1 MSYPAFLNAVEGE
14 QFNNYDSKRWPLGTR
29 MILQDGRRFVFAKA
43 GGTALA
49 TGKVQQSEV
58 PDPDHD
64 TLAVQ
69 AAGAIG
75 DRTISLTNGSDAIA
89 ANDYEDG
96 SAITEAVAGAAEGY
110 LLKIDLT
117 HAALDASSTV
127 TLPLAPGYGLP
138 LAIVAGSDTITLC
151 KNPYDDVVVAPA
163 PPEALILGIATSPV
177 PIANWGWLQTWGPAA
192 VLVAGTM
199 VIGGR
204 VSASG
209 TVTNITGA
217 LESSGV
223 LITNEAETTA
233 QITEILD
240 CGWCIE
246 TAPDTGYGHVFLR
259 IG

>member
-1 MSYPAFLNAVEGE
+1 MAYPTVIYGPEGE

-29 MILQDGRRFVFAKA
+29 MVLQDGRKYVFAKA

-69 AAGAIG
+69 AASAIG
-75 DRTISLTNGSDAIA
+75 SRSLSLTNGSDAIA

-110 LLKIDLT
+110 LLKIDMT
-117 HAALDASSTV
+117 HDALDASTTV
-127 TLPLAPGYGLP
+127 SLPLAPGYGLP

-151 KNPYDDVVVAPA
+151 KNPYDDVIVCPA
-163 PPEALILGIATSPV
+163 PPEALVVGIACSPV

-192 VLVAGTM
+192 VLITGTE

-209 TVTNITGA
+209 TVTNTTGA
-217 LESSGV
+217 VEATGV
-223 LITNEAETTA
+223 LITATNPTVA
-233 QITEILD
+233 QMTEILEV
-240 CGWCIE
+240 GWCME
-246 TAPDTGYGHVFLR
+246 VAPDTGYGHVFLK
-259 IG
+259 IS